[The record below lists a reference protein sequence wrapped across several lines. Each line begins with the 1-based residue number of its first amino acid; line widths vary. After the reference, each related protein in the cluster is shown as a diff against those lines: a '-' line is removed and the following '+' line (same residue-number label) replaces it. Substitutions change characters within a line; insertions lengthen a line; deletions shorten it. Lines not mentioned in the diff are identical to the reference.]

1 VNAWAERTGRLG
13 QPAEIAVFRA
23 LALGDLLCTIPAL
36 RALRR
41 AFPRARITLIGLPWA
56 EELVRRFRAYL
67 DAFMPFP
74 GFPGFPEQP
83 CDVTALPNFLQHAQE
98 RRFDLALQLHGS
110 GTLSNPVVTMLGARH
125 TAGYFRSGEFCPDAQ
140 RFVPWRPGE
149 HEVHRYLSLL
159 RELGI
164 AADDAALEFPVTD
177 EDRGDL
183 RRAVEGWALDEDD
196 YVCLHP
202 GSQLPSR
209 RWLAERFA
217 AVADALA
224 EDGLKIVLTGVAG
237 EADLNRSVARSMRAR
252 AIDLAGKTTLGAVA
266 ALIDGAKLLVSN
278 DTGVAHLAAARRTPS
293 VRISCGGDE
302 RRWAPLEDDIHRVVH
317 HPVECKPCSYG
328 ICPKGHE
335 CATGVDT
342 ERVIAAARELLAAAS
357 AARPPAGGSPAERS
371 FARA

>member
-1 VNAWAERTGRLG
+1 VNARAEDADRLG

-41 AFPRARITLIGLPWA
+41 AFPRSRITLIGLPWA
-56 EELVRRFRAYL
+56 EQLVRRFRSYL

-83 CDVTALPNFLQHAQE
+83 CDVAALPDFLQRAQR

-110 GTLSNPVVTMLGARH
+110 GTLSNPVVAMLGARR
-125 TAGYFRSGEFCPDAQ
+125 TAGYFRSGEFCPDAE

-149 HEVHRYLSLL
+149 HEVHRYLALL

-164 AADDAALEFPVTD
+164 EADDAALEFPLTD
-177 EDRGDL
+177 EDGDDL
-183 RRAVEGWALDEDD
+183 RRAAVGADLDGAP
-196 YVCLHP
+196 YVCVHP

-224 EDGLKIVLTGVAG
+224 EDGLNVVLTGVAG
-237 EADLNRSVARSMRAR
+237 EATLSRRVARTMRAP
-252 AIDLAGKTTLGAVA
+252 AIDLAGKTTLGAAA
-266 ALIDGAKLLVSN
+266 ALIDGAQLLISN
-278 DTGVAHLAAARRTPS
+278 DTGVAHIAAARRTPS
-293 VRISCGGDE
+293 VRVSCGGDE
-302 RRWAPLEDDIHRVVH
+302 RRWAPLENDIHRVLH

-335 CATGVDT
+335 CAVGVGT
-342 ERVIAAARELLAAAS
+342 EHVIAAARELLARAGE
-357 AARPPAGGSPAERS
+357 RPAHVRRVVEA
-371 FARA
+371 

>member
-1 VNAWAERTGRLG
+1 VSARINLADSSDCADRLG

-23 LALGDLLCTIPAL
+23 LKLGDLLCTIPAL

-41 AFPRARITLIGLPWA
+41 AFPSSRITLISLPWA
-56 EELVRRFRAYL
+56 QQLVRRFRAYL
-67 DAFMPFP
+67 DAFIPFP

-83 CDVTALPNFLQHAQE
+83 FDVAALPCFLHEAQS

-110 GTLSNPVVTMLGARH
+110 GTLSNPVVALLGARH
-125 TAGYFRSGEFCPDAQ
+125 MAGYFRSGEFCPDPE
-140 RFVPWRPGE
+140 RFFPWRSRE
-149 HEVHRYLSLL
+149 HEVHRYLALL

-164 AADDAALEFPVTD
+164 VADDAALEFPVTD
-177 EDRGDL
+177 EDRDDL
-183 RRAVEGWALDEDD
+183 RRAAGSSLDQGD
-196 YVCLHP
+196 YVCMHP

-209 RWLAERFA
+209 RWHAERFA

-224 EDGLKIVLTGVAG
+224 EDGLNVVLTGVAG
-237 EADLNRSVARSMRAR
+237 EAALNRQVARSMRAR
-252 AIDLAGKTTLGAVA
+252 AIDLAGKTSLGAAA

-278 DTGVAHLAAARRTPS
+278 DTGVAHIAAARRTPS

-302 RRWAPLEDDIHRVVH
+302 RRWAPLEEDIHRVVH

-335 CATGVDT
+335 CAAGVDT
-342 ERVIAAARELLAAAS
+342 ESVIAAARELLANS
-357 AARPPAGGSPAERS
+357 AQRPLAQSSLARS
-371 FARA
+371 